1 MGKKR
6 FVLNESDSDFEGSAI
21 PIIVG
26 DDGDILIPDDSV
38 IPEIPA
44 DLTMEE
50 PPEEDKNNAISQ
62 MLSDLIK
69 DEWEAI
75 DGYNSTITTLRELG
89 GHDDIIKVL
98 EDIATEEMVH
108 VGELE
113 HCLELIK
120 PQAQQIEDGKEEAA
134 ETIKNEVTP
143 DVTVVEE
150 NLSPLKEDVNDITFE
165 GKGYED
171 YIVYWMNEALSD
183 VEYLIEDGDDE
194 EEDVITLRQL
204 NDAGIEYV
212 CSQVAESIVNSDYL
226 WEHIHESM
234 SDYLYEAI
242 KNVQEHPDE
251 YFKYEAAELNTEEA
265 E

>member
-6 FVLNESDSDFEGSAI
+6 FVLNESDSEFEGSAI

-98 EDIATEEMVH
+98 EDVATEEMVH

-134 ETIKNEVTP
+134 ETIENEVTP
-143 DVTVVEE
+143 DVPVVQE
-150 NLSPLKEDVNDITFE
+150 NLSTLKEDVNDITFE
-165 GKGYED
+165 GKGYDD
-171 YIVYWMNEALSD
+171 YLVYWMEEALSE
-183 VEYLIEDGDDE
+183 VRYLIDDGDDE
-194 EEDVITLRQL
+194 DDNVATLRQL
-204 NDAGIEYV
+204 TDEGIEYV
-212 CSQVAESIVNSDYL
+212 CNEIALSITNSDYL
-226 WEHIHESM
+226 WEQIHEAM
-234 SDYLYEAI
+234 YDYLDEAI
-242 KNVQEHPDE
+242 KNVREYPGEH
-251 YFKYEAAELNTEEA
+251 FKYGTAELNTEEA